1 MIILASLLMKSFDV
15 KKFRQQFPL
24 LGRNNHSVNSHAQK
38 NPAQEVSNT
47 FVYFDNGATTQ
58 KPNSVIDS
66 YQLFYQEYNANVHRA
81 SHALSAKATAAF
93 EQARSYAKDFINAK
107 SIKEIIWTKGAT
119 ESINLIANTLGQ
131 QILSPGDEIIIAV
144 SEHHANIVPWQLLA
158 EQTGAV
164 VKVLPLEVDG
174 RIDLVNF
181 DQLINDKTKIVCCG
195 HVSNVLGKLNPIEIL
210 IVKAK
215 AAGAVTIIDGAQAVA
230 HFPVDVQALD
240 CDFYLFSAHKMYG
253 PTGVGVLYGKQAL
266 LEAMPPYQSGGEMIK
281 KVSFNQPTTF
291 NALPFKFEAGTPNI
305 AGVIAFAQ
313 AIKFVKELCHQ
324 AIMQYESQLIQH
336 CYRALEKIAEI
347 NFVVPDI
354 PDIPV
359 LTFTVAGHHNHDI
372 ASALDSFGI
381 AIRSGHHCAMPL
393 MEYLSL
399 SGCLRISMAPYNTI
413 EEIDYFIACLEKIIA
428 GSDIHIAV
436 SDVAAEDNLPPSSE
450 LNSDDVIKQFT
461 GIAGWHNRHREIMLL
476 SKKLPRLAK
485 YARNEQSLIHG
496 CESLAWLVAIQ
507 SEQGA
512 FYFQAD
518 SDARIIR
525 GLLVIVL
532 AAFNGKTAE
541 QIQHFD
547 IEKYFTALGLM
558 QQLSPSRGNGVLAIV
573 EKIKALTE

>member
-1 MIILASLLMKSFDV
+1 MIILASLLIKSFEV

-24 LGRNNHSVNSHAQK
+24 LGSSNPSATRHDQEKSVPGVNHA
-38 NPAQEVSNT
+38 

-58 KPNSVIDS
+58 KPNCVIDS
-66 YQLFYQEYNANVHRA
+66 HQTFYQEYNANVHRA
-81 SHALSAKATAAF
+81 SHALSAKATSAF
-93 EQARSYAKDFINAK
+93 EQARADVKDFINAK
-107 SIKEIIWTKGAT
+107 SSKEIIWTKGAT
-119 ESINLIANTLGQ
+119 ESINLIANTLGH

-158 EQTGAV
+158 KQTAAII
-164 VKVLPLEVDG
+164 KVLTLDEDG
-174 RIDLVNF
+174 RIDLANF
-181 DQLINDKTKIVCCG
+181 ERLINDKTKIVCCG
-195 HVSNVLGKLNPIEIL
+195 HVSNVLGKVNPIEAI
-210 IVKAK
+210 IAKAK
-215 AAGAVTIIDGAQAVA
+215 AVGAVTIIDGAQAVA

-253 PTGVGVLYGKQAL
+253 PTGVGVLYGKQVL
-266 LEAMPPYQSGGEMIK
+266 LDAMPPYQLGGEMIK

-291 NALPFKFEAGTPNI
+291 NVLPFKFEAGTPNI

-313 AIKFVKELCHQ
+313 AIKFMKQFCHQ
-324 AIMQYESQLIQH
+324 DIMQYENLLIQH
-336 CYRALEKIAEI
+336 CYRALAQISQIK
-347 NFVVPDI
+347 FVVRDV

-359 LTFTVAGHHNHDI
+359 LAFTVEGHHNQDI

-399 SGCLRISMAPYNTI
+399 SGCLRVSMAPYNTI
-413 EEIDYFIACLEKIIA
+413 EEIDYFITCLEKIIMA
-428 GSDIHIAV
+428 SDSHLTVNGVTAKQH
-436 SDVAAEDNLPPSSE
+436 LQQSSA
-450 LNSDDVIKQFT
+450 LNSNDIIKQFAHLT
-461 GIAGWHNRHREIMLL
+461 GWHNRHREIMLL
-476 SKKLPRLAK
+476 SKKLPRLASHD
-485 YARNEQSLIHG
+485 RHEQSLIHG
-496 CESLAWLVAIQ
+496 CESLAWLVSRQDKQAI
-507 SEQGA
+507 

-541 QIQHFD
+541 QIQTFD
-547 IEKYFTALGLM
+547 IEEYFDKLGLM

-573 EKIKALTE
+573 EKIKALSL